1 METKSK
7 CGEKEECI
15 WLETLINK
23 WAGKNLVARIIEMDL
38 KNATSEGDN
47 YLSIIYQAKLS
58 VILCNGMKSKLSV
71 IIKKTH
77 ESKKMLNALTIPVFK
92 IEIKV
97 YKEILRQFE
106 VLMNEYQDY
115 NEKSWCQLIGC
126 RSYDTIVLEDLK
138 VKNYVVAD
146 RKKMLDLNHSK
157 LVLHSLGRFH
167 ALGYILIQK
176 GLLQKEDLPPFYCD
190 VGHITVQRS
199 FKGGLMMLSNVVEKY
214 WTPEWLVLKE
224 IGDRLYKEQNV
235 VMGKLKKLFEP
246 QENDFITLCH
256 GDCWTSFMSCVE
268 ST

>member
-77 ESKKMLNALTIPVFK
+77 ENKKMLNALTIPVFK

-199 FKGGLMMLSNVVEKY
+199 FKGGLMMLSNVIEKY
-214 WTPEWLVLKE
+214 WTPEW
-224 IGDRLYKEQNV
+224 N
-235 VMGKLKKLFEP
+235 
-246 QENDFITLCH
+246 
-256 GDCWTSFMSCVE
+256 
-268 ST
+268 